1 MSDDRRSPHGAL
13 EIEAPAKINLF
24 LKVLHRR
31 ADGFHE
37 LETLFQSISLAD
49 RVVVGVGASGADAA
63 GSAAASRNRPVS
75 LTLKGAELGPVED
88 NLAYRAAERF
98 LEVADLDVPVRV
110 ELEKRIPAG
119 AGLGGG
125 SSDAAAVLR
134 CLATITDFTD
144 REALHGLAMD
154 LGSDVPF
161 FLSGSSLALGR
172 GRGEVLTEL
181 PPLPEASLVLALPDV
196 HVATGEAYSVLAARR
211 AAGEGFRSSR
221 MDPEEVR
228 RGAGSWERIV
238 EWAVNDFEAVV
249 VPQHEE
255 IRLSLEGLAERGA
268 RMPLLSGSGAASFGL
283 FPDHETARAA
293 AAWLEGR
300 YPWRF
305 VVAETRTE
313 VPVPREV

>member
-1 MSDDRRSPHGAL
+1 MSADRRAAHGAF
-13 EIEAPAKINLF
+13 EVEAPAKINLF
-24 LKVLHRR
+24 LHVLHRR
-31 ADGFHE
+31 PDGFHE

-49 RVVVGVGASGADAA
+49 RVVVAVGAPGTDAIGASGGPVALTVTGAD
-63 GSAAASRNRPVS
+63 
-75 LTLKGAELGPVED
+75 LGPVED

-98 LEVADLDVPVRV
+98 REAAGLDAPIHV

-134 CLATITDFTD
+134 CLAGLTGFDHH
-144 REALHGLAMD
+144 EALHDMAAD

-161 FLSGSSLALGR
+161 FLAGSPLALGQ

-196 HVATGEAYSVLAARR
+196 HVATGEAYAELAARR
-211 AAGEGFRSSR
+211 EAGQSPRSSR
-221 MDPEEVR
+221 VDQGDIRREV
-228 RGAGSWERIV
+228 GSWDDV
-238 EWAVNDFEAVV
+238 VNMATNDFEAVV
-249 VPQHEE
+249 VPEHEE
-255 IRLSLEGLAERGA
+255 VRQSLEGLHGRGA
-268 RMPLLSGSGAASFGL
+268 RTPLVSGSGAACFGL

-305 VVAETRTE
+305 MAVETRTE
-313 VPVPREV
+313 VPVPRPI